1 VKDET
6 LNILF
11 TSAGRRVS
19 LLQQFR
25 RAAGEMGIGLDI
37 HAADAGATA
46 PALQAADHTFLVPRI
61 DSGTY
66 VDVLLDYCRRK
77 SIDAL
82 FPLLDPELPLL
93 AEVRERFAAVGT
105 TVVIS
110 SSRVIDIAI
119 DKLSTATFLA
129 DSGFRTP
136 RIFAEEDLDSAALPL
151 LTKPRRGSAS
161 VGVHR
166 IQTAR
171 ELAFYRNDGVDRLF
185 QEYVEGPEYTL
196 DVLAGLDGQPLCAV
210 PRLRLETRAGE
221 ISKGCT
227 VRDQRLIDE
236 GLRVVAA
243 LQQCAGMVSVQ
254 CFLTAEDEIA
264 VIEINPRFAGGI
276 PLSIR
281 AGADFPKW
289 LMEMLLGR
297 TPDIDPSA
305 WIDGLYMLRYDE
317 GLFPPPDSLP
327 K

>member
-1 VKDET
+1 MKKET
-6 LNILF
+6 LRILF

-19 LLQQFR
+19 LVREFG
-25 RAAGEMGIGLDI
+25 RAAREMGIGLDT

-46 PALQAADHTFLVPRI
+46 PALQVADHAFLVPRI
-61 DSGTY
+61 DSDTY
-66 VDVLLDYCRRK
+66 VDVLLDYCRRE
-77 SIDAL
+77 SINAL

-93 AEVRERFAAVGT
+93 AEAREQFAANGT
-105 TVVIS
+105 TVVVS
-110 SSRVIDIAI
+110 SSHVIDIAI
-119 DKLSTATFLA
+119 DKLCTATFLTEN
-129 DSGFRTP
+129 GFRTP
-136 RIFAEEDLDSAALPL
+136 RIFAEEDLDSTAMPL

-171 ELAFYRNDGVDRLF
+171 ELAFYRSDGVDRLF
-185 QEYVEGPEYTL
+185 QEYLEGQEYTL

-227 VRDQRLIDE
+227 VRNPRLIDV

-243 LQQCAGMVSVQ
+243 LQECAGMVSVQ
-254 CFLTAEDEIA
+254 CFLTAQDEIA

-276 PLSIR
+276 PLSIK
-281 AGADFPKW
+281 AGADSPRW

-297 TPDIDPSA
+297 APAIDSST
-305 WIDGLYMLRYDE
+305 WTEGLYMLRYDD
-317 GLFPPPDSLP
+317 GVFIPSDSLP